1 MTPLILS
8 AWGNDINA
16 HFEMGSDPTARAF
29 VAEALSGASLTI
41 VDAPGMKTRCEMLA
55 GRPVPAEMLHLG
67 VDTNH
72 FRAGLQSER
81 LSLRSQLGVA
91 EDDILFSS
99 MRALNATYNQ
109 DLILEA
115 FVRSVAKLKQKAY
128 LLFKTYNADPD
139 YLQMLQQKTREYGV
153 TDRIRF
159 VDEMPYSAMPSL
171 YAATDVVINFPQR
184 DSLPVT
190 FLEAA
195 ACQREV
201 ISNKLEIY
209 SGVMSDE
216 NITWF
221 PANDHLALADAITE
235 RAKGYRYGEER
246 FPQIRELV
254 IAEFS
259 ELKYQN
265 RIRSI
270 YRELAGL
277 G

>member
-8 AWGNDINA
+8 AWGSDINTHLETGA
-16 HFEMGSDPTARAF
+16 DPTARAF
-29 VAEALSGASLTI
+29 AIEALSGASLTI
-41 VDAPGMKTRCEMLA
+41 VDAPGMIARCEMLA
-55 GRPVPAEMLHLG
+55 GRPIPAEMLHLG

-72 FRAGLQSER
+72 FRGGLGPER
-81 LSLRSQLGVA
+81 LALRGRLGIS

-99 MRALNATYNQ
+99 MRALNPTYNQ
-109 DLILEA
+109 DLILNA
-115 FVRSVAKLKQKAY
+115 FVRSLVKLKRKAY

-139 YLQMLQQKTREYGV
+139 YLQMLQQQTREYGV
-153 TDRIRF
+153 TERVRF
-159 VDEMPYSAMPSL
+159 VNEMPYSELPSL
-171 YAATDVVINFPQR
+171 YAATDFVINFPRR

-195 ACQREV
+195 ASQREV

-221 PANDHLALADAITE
+221 SANDHLALADAITE
-235 RAKGYRYGEER
+235 RANGERYSEER
-246 FPQIRELV
+246 FSRVRESV

-265 RIRSI
+265 RIRDI
-270 YRELAGL
+270 YRKLAFL